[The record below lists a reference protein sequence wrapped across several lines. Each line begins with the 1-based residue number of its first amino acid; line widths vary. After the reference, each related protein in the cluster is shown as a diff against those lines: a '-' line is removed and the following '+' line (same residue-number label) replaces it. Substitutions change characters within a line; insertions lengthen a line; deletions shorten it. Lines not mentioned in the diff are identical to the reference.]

1 MQTLL
6 VVLLSLLALLSGAAL
21 HYFFSLRRAL
31 KSVRYEMRELRQL
44 QSAPYNDA
52 VFDEPIIRMLVE
64 VKDPI
69 RLAHRKSP
77 LAKIASPTAPNLVA
91 KKVYEQ
97 VMQETREQLKGREV
111 EANVS
116 LIVL

>member
-1 MQTLL
+1 METLL
-6 VVLLSLLALLSGAAL
+6 TVLLSLLALLTGVAL

-31 KSVRYEMRELRQL
+31 KSAHYEMRELRQL
-44 QSAPYNDA
+44 QSAPHNDA

-69 RLAHRKSP
+69 RLAHRESP
-77 LAKIASPTAPNLVA
+77 LAKIASPTAPNLVT

-97 VMQETREQLKGREV
+97 VMQETRDQLKSRDV